1 MSTPGSSSPSR
12 PIASARPRAS
22 RWPARLD
29 LAQSLSGL
37 LLGLFMWGHM
47 FFVSS
52 ILFGKDAMWV
62 VSRAFEGYFFFGRA
76 VPGIVAVAVAGVA
89 TLTVLH
95 AMLALRKFPSSWH
108 QWQAFSEHRRMLAHA
123 DTTLWW
129 VQVATGFAL
138 LFLAAPHLFQMLM
151 HPEAIGP
158 YESADRLWTGRW
170 WPLYLVL
177 LFAVEVHGGIGLY
190 RLAVKWG
197 GDAHR
202 ARLKAL
208 KWGLTVFFL
217 VLGLATFAAY
227 LELGHEHRERAGET
241 YTPAWAAPGAP
252 PR

>member
-1 MSTPGSSSPSR
+1 MSTLGSSSPSS
-12 PIASARPRAS
+12 PTAAARPRAS

-76 VPGIVAVAVAGVA
+76 YPGIVAVAVAGVA
-89 TLTVLH
+89 ALIVLH
-95 AMLALRKFPSSWH
+95 AMLALRKFPSSWR
-108 QWQAFSEHRRMLAHA
+108 QWQAFSEHRRTLAHG

-138 LFLAAPHLFQMLM
+138 FFLAAPHLFQMLM

-158 YESADRLWTGRW
+158 YESADRFWTGRW

-177 LFAVEVHGGIGLY
+177 LFAVELHGGIGLY
-190 RLAVKWG
+190 RLAVKWH
-197 GDAHR
+197 GDAQR
-202 ARLKAL
+202 RRLQVL
-208 KWGLTVFFL
+208 KWSLTVFFL

-227 LELGHEHRERAGET
+227 LKLGHEHRERAGEI
-241 YTPAWAAPGAP
+241 YTPTWAAPGAP
-252 PR
+252 R